1 MSRRTFYEHFE
12 DLRGALLEL
21 HEDASNRAFSHV
33 EERTRAAGDPIE
45 RLRAGI
51 EAFLTLMAD
60 EAELARVLFREIRA
74 AGPRFEAR
82 HEASQARYVALLF
95 EGIADAYAKGVATRP
110 PDELTIFALVSGMEA
125 VAMRYLLRRE
135 EARAKQAAPVLV
147 DLVLRAFR

>member
-1 MSRRTFYEHFE
+1 M
-12 DLRGALLEL
+12 
-21 HEDASNRAFSHV
+21 AS
-33 EERTRAAGDPIE
+33 
-45 RLRAGI
+45 
-51 EAFLTLMAD
+51 

-82 HEASQARYVALLF
+82 HEAAQARYVSLLF

-135 EARAKQAAPVLV
+135 EAKAKQAAPVMV
-147 DLVLRAFR
+147 ELVLRAFR